1 MDWCSIVDRLIELW
15 RLLIG
20 AIDYVILGVEG

>member
-1 MDWCSIVDRLIELW
+1 MIYYLDWAIELW
-15 RLLIG
+15 RLLSG

>member
-1 MDWCSIVDRLIELW
+1 MPSWILELW
-15 RLLIG
+15 RLISG

>member
-1 MDWCSIVDRLIELW
+1 MPSWILELW
-15 RLLIG
+15 RLITG